1 MREVDYSKMLAKNSK
16 LFIFKSLKINIDER
30 IDEKNTIAQG
40 AGCL

>member
-1 MREVDYSKMLAKNSK
+1 MSGRGGELLAKNSK
-16 LFIFKSLKINIDER
+16 SFIFPSREKKMLR